1 MVSMQSGTDR
11 NSLHRAE
18 RSSRVFGRRLEKA
31 YYMPSGQDVFE
42 KRMAALG
49 GGQAAQS
56 MTISTIAGSLAQAI
70 LALPLPRI
78 SMV

>member
-1 MVSMQSGTDR
+1 
-11 NSLHRAE
+11 
-18 RSSRVFGRRLEKA
+18 
-31 YYMPSGQDVFE
+31 MPSGQDVFE

-49 GGQAAQS
+49 GGVATVAAFCGQAAQF
-56 MTISTIAGSLAQAI
+56 MAISTIAGSLAQAI